1 MLKMMS
7 ESQVLPR
14 LQTGGCWQ
22 LPAKVEQLP
31 PRKEASP
38 FLPHPRGGTPAPAQV
53 RLCVLWLPARS
64 LGQFSVKEALGEI
77 QITVSCSKTARLGN

>member
-7 ESQVLPR
+7 ESQVVPR

-38 FLPHPRGGTPAPAQV
+38 FLPHPQGVHQPQPTGPALRP
-53 RLCVLWLPARS
+53 
-64 LGQFSVKEALGEI
+64 LGAS
-77 QITVSCSKTARLGN
+77 